1 MQKINQHTKNRLS
14 VLKLPIDDNIV
25 YIRQSFFKPTLIKS
39 VFHTLHTRENFKS
52 EKIDIKDII
61 IKHKHFLDNI
71 KVELQK
77 EYNNFIKNST
87 LEFLYDTFDIKYVL
101 LSNNIHKYVKEE
113 LEVLKNIPEEKL
125 EKLINELFKLKDCI
139 IEYNYKQIISSK
151 QLLSKLFNI
160 NILCLDPSTR
170 MLINKEKDYEKSIIL
185 IEYNDREYEPVGKMI
200 EDEIIFEFFNDDNLI
215 INL

>member
-1 MQKINQHTKNRLS
+1 MQKIKKHDKNRLS

-25 YIRQSFFKPTLIKS
+25 YVRQSFDNTTLIKS
-39 VFHTLHTRENFKS
+39 VFHTNEDFKRC
-52 EKIDIKDII
+52 DFRDII
-61 IKHKHFLDNI
+61 NKHKNFLDNI
-71 KVELQK
+71 NVDLQK
-77 EYNNFIKNST
+77 EYNNVIKNST

-101 LSNNIHKYVKEE
+101 ISNDIHKYVKE
-113 LEVLKNIPEEKL
+113 LKVLKNIPEEKL
-125 EKLINELFKLKDCI
+125 EKLIKEIFKLKDCI

-170 MLINKEKDYEKSIIL
+170 MLINKEKEYEKSIIL

-200 EDEIIFEFFNDDNLI
+200 EEEIIFEFFNDDNLI

>member
-1 MQKINQHTKNRLS
+1 MQKINKHVKNRLS

-25 YIRQSFFKPTLIKS
+25 YVRQSFDNPTLIKS
-39 VFHTLHTRENFKS
+39 VLHTRENFKS
-52 EKIDIKDII
+52 ETIDIKDII

-71 KVELQK
+71 NVELQK
-77 EYNNFIKNST
+77 EYNNVIKTLT

-101 LSNNIHKYVKEE
+101 ISNDIHKYVKK
-113 LEVLKNIPEEKL
+113 LEVLKNITEEKL
-125 EKLINELFKLKDCI
+125 EKLIKELFKLKDCI
-139 IEYNYKQIISSK
+139 IEYIYRQIISSK

-170 MLINKEKDYEKSIIL
+170 MLINKEKEYEKSIIL
-185 IEYNDREYEPVGKMI
+185 IEYNDREYEPIGKMI